1 MACNGTVGRY
11 FESDEDAAGLNEF
24 EAAEVAN
31 VLLRAIIEEKLWT
44 HKKIAF
50 WRDSRFG
57 PAVVG
62 IFEDD
67 SLDDELMGK
76 MELNDH
82 EEMTEEDVDYET
94 DGESS
99 GGASEFWRD
108 DDEVMLDE
116 ESGDE
121 EQPETENEVKLETEE
136 EEESDVDEENQF
148 KKCETPESAHEENP
162 AAPRELPFQRGGIF
176 PMALRTRA
184 ELRPARPDFGYTWFS
199 SRTSY

>member
-1 MACNGTVGRY
+1 MSCNGTVGRY

-31 VLLRAIIEEKLWT
+31 VLLRAIIDEKLWT
-44 HKKIAF
+44 HKEVAF

-67 SLDDELMGK
+67 SFDDELMGK
-76 MELNDH
+76 MGLKDD
-82 EEMTEEDVDYET
+82 EEMEEEDEDYET

-99 GGASEFWRD
+99 D
-108 DDEVMLDE
+108 DDELMLDE
-116 ESGDE
+116 ESGE
-121 EQPETENEVKLETEE
+121 GEKPEGDVEKESESNEKANTE
-136 EEESDVDEENQF
+136 EEESDIDEENQL
-148 KKCETPESAHEENP
+148 KKCETPESAQEENP
-162 AAPRELPFQRGGIF
+162 AAPCELPFQRGGIF

-199 SRTSY
+199 SRTSH